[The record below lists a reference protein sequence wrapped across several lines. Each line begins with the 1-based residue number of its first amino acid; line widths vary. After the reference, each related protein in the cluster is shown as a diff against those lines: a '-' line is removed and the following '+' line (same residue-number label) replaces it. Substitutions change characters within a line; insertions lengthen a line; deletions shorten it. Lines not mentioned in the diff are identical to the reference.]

1 MSNVDIGSSGSASGG
16 IAIGDAIS
24 GGTAGRI
31 LYEGA
36 GPVLADSANLTY
48 DGTTLSV
55 TSPSSGSVP
64 MKIVGASGQSADLL
78 QLINNGGGTMVSFED
93 DGNLLISVTGSST
106 ASPRLFGMSALNPG
120 TAARW
125 QFGDNLNCIQCG
137 NGKQIQMV
145 AYHGLQLV
153 GAHYQFSSWPFATD
167 TGSCVHIPST
177 QAAYITLLIDGKTSQ
192 TADLTRWRNAAGTTL
207 YSVTPSGYMQAS
219 PANINADQFVYA
231 DACFGNGTMGASFLA
246 AGGVFAS
253 VMNLLPGDDPV
264 NVSLP
269 AALTVS
275 SAAYGSNFT
284 VPSILVQS
292 PVAGNAIELW
302 DDGHVVLTGSLNCL
316 SFQTQSLVEVGTNTG
331 GSNISWLTI
340 NGDAVD
346 PYLRCNNGGGTTVAT
361 INFDGAFQVF
371 DSANAQMLEMA
382 PGDATI
388 LFQIEGGAACSIYA
402 NETITNTVNFS
413 TSAVAPVATASLGRT
428 SNAVQWH
435 DGTAARYLFNKI
447 RKNSAGTVFSRAQVN
462 LIEGSNITLTVADDA
477 ANGEID
483 VTIAASGLSRGQVV
497 ALMTG
502 NYLV

>member
-1 MSNVDIGSSGSASGG
+1 MSNVDIGSSGSAGGG

-48 DGTTLSV
+48 DGTTFTA

-78 QLINNGGGTMVSFED
+78 QLVNNGGNTMVSFED

-125 QFGDNLNCIQCG
+125 QFGDNLNCIQCA
-137 NGKQIQMV
+137 NGRQIQMV
-145 AYHGLQLV
+145 GYHGLQLI
-153 GAHYQFSSWPFATD
+153 GAHYQFASWPFASD

-177 QAAYITLLIDGKTSQ
+177 QASYITLLIDGKSGQ
-192 TADLTRWRNAAGTTL
+192 TADLTRWRDDTGIKMAAVEIDGSIYAGQGAVTL
-207 YSVTPSGYMQAS
+207 GSDGSVHCTAFY
-219 PANINADQFVYA
+219 
-231 DACFGNGTMGASFLA
+231 TL
-246 AGGVFAS
+246 
-253 VMNLLPGDDPV
+253 
-264 NVSLP
+264 
-269 AALTVS
+269 
-275 SAAYGSNFT
+275 
-284 VPSILVQS
+284 
-292 PVAGNAIELW
+292 
-302 DDGHVVLTGSLNCL
+302 
-316 SFQTQSLVEVGTNTG
+316 SLVEVGANSG

-340 NGDAVD
+340 NGDGVD
-346 PYLRCNNGGGTTVAT
+346 PYIRCNNGGGTTVAT

-382 PGDATI
+382 PGDSTI

-413 TSAVAPVATASLGRT
+413 TSAVAPAATASLGRT

-483 VTIAASGLSRGQVV
+483 VTIAASGGGGGVSRGQVV
-497 ALMTG
+497 ALTTG